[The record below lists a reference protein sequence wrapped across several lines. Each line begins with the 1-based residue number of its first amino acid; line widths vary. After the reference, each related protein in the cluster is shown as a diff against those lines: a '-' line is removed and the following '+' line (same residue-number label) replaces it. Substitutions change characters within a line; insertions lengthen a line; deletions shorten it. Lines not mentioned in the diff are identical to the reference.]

1 MNIFKSI
8 TEKIFT
14 NYPDDY
20 RSGSFGSDLP
30 TYKAFYELHDWI
42 KEEITQDREDLLVKF
57 SCGQGNWT
65 QVPHFSI
72 LNKNEATDTRD
83 GFYIVALFKH
93 DMTGFYLC
101 FGQGITGPST
111 HYGKKGGA
119 EYLLEKAA
127 EARPY
132 FYKMEEYGFSFNNKE
147 VDLAATGGVALG
159 YGPGICM
166 HKLITSTQ
174 LPDDKQVKI
183 YLNDMINCYD
193 DLLKNDCSSNLRHI
207 FSGKNY
213 WILAPGEKAKYWNQ
227 FKEEN
232 FISIGWQVGDIS
244 RYKTKQEIEEKIL
257 ENDPSREGKPRNDA
271 LCCFD
276 FVNTI
281 KNGDLVFVKEGTKK
295 LLAAGEVQG
304 DYEYQE
310 NEHHP
315 HIRKV
320 KWLSLKEMNHEE
332 VFGNRAVTKTLT
344 NITKYTDYVKKI
356 KEFYFGNESSDLSLE
371 NKDDISFIIKDTFF
385 SVDVFRAICDELTIK
400 KNIII
405 QGPPG
410 VGKTFIAAKISKYI
424 AGNENRQLNLVFHEN
439 YSYEEFIMG
448 IRPNNDGKFA
458 LSTGQF
464 VNFCDKA
471 KRDTDN
477 NYVIMIDEI
486 NRANIT
492 KVFGEILVNIEENK
506 RGPEHAIKLLYS
518 LDDAFYIPSNIH
530 IIGLMN
536 TADRSLKVVDYA
548 LRRRFSFFTFVPEFA
563 SPNFKKF
570 LLDKKVSS
578 TVVDKIINN
587 MESINQKISDETL
600 DLGPGYSIGHSFFCP
615 TNSDLSYGIEWYKKV
630 IDNQIIPLLEEYYFD
645 RPEKVEELR
654 AELLS

>member
-1 MNIFKSI
+1 MNEFKSI
-8 TEKIFT
+8 VEKIFL
-14 NYPDDY
+14 NYPNDY

-30 TYKAFYELHDWI
+30 TYKAFYELRDWI
-42 KEEITQDREDLLVKF
+42 KEEVVQDRDDLLVKF

-101 FGQGITGPST
+101 FGQGITGPGD
-111 HYGKKGGA
+111 HYGRKGGE
-119 EYLLEKAA
+119 EYLVEKAL
-127 EARPY
+127 EARP
-132 FYKMEEYGFSFNNKE
+132 FFEKMQEFDFKFENDQF
-147 VDLAATGGVALG
+147 DLAATGGVAMG
-159 YGPGICM
+159 YGPGVCM
-166 HKLITSTQ
+166 HKLIGKTE
-174 LPDDKQVKI
+174 LPDDNLIKS
-183 YLNDMINCYD
+183 YLNDLINCYD
-193 DLLKNDCSSNLRHI
+193 NLLENDVSSNLRKV
-207 FSGKNY
+207 FSEKNY
-213 WILAPGEKAKYWNQ
+213 WIIAAGEQAVYWDEFRSQ
-227 FKEEN
+227 N
-232 FISIGWQVGDIS
+232 FISIGWQIGDLS
-244 RYKTKQEIEEKIL
+244 KFKTKQEIENKMIEL
-257 ENDPSREGKPRNDA
+257 EPSRETKPRNNV

-276 FVNTI
+276 FVKTV

-310 NEHHP
+310 DEHHP
-315 HIRKV
+315 HTRKV
-320 KWLSLKEMNHEE
+320 KWLSFKEMNHEE

-356 KEFYFGNESSDLSLE
+356 NEFYFGNGSSQLSLE
-371 NKDDISFIIKDTFF
+371 NNEDISLIIRDTFF
-385 SVDVFRAICDELTIK
+385 SKDTFRAICDELKIK

-410 VGKTFIAAKISKYI
+410 VGKTFIASKISRYI
-424 AGNENRQLNLVFHEN
+424 AGSDNRQLNLVFHEN

-448 IRPNNDGKFA
+448 IRPNNDGKFVLA
-458 LSTGQF
+458 AGQF
-464 VNFCDKA
+464 VNFCEKA
-471 KRDTDN
+471 KKDTDN
-477 NYVIMIDEI
+477 NYIIMIDEI

-506 RGPEHAIKLLYS
+506 RGPNHAIKLLYS
-518 LDDAFYIPSNIH
+518 LDDEFYIPSNIH

-548 LRRRFSFFTFVPEFA
+548 LRRRFSFFTFTPEFA
-563 SPNFKKF
+563 NPHFKKF
-570 LLDKKVSS
+570 LIDKKVSLA
-578 TVVDKIINN
+578 VADKIINN

-600 DLGPGYSIGHSFFCP
+600 ELGPGYCIGHSFFCP
-615 TNSDLSYGIEWYKKV
+615 TTNEASYGNEWYKKI